1 MACTSSG
8 YKKLGYQIYNNNIF
22 IEISSKLFIT
32 YMIFNNFERIS
43 MFIINEIEKSHIL
56 ISIRL
61 YFTLTISITED
72 EQQPGKN
79 EHLHVFKSHKAIS
92 IFHTLVG

>member
-1 MACTSSG
+1 
-8 YKKLGYQIYNNNIF
+8 
-22 IEISSKLFIT
+22 
-32 YMIFNNFERIS
+32 

-79 EHLHVFKSHKAIS
+79 EHLHEIV
-92 IFHTLVG
+92 L